1 MSFIRRSAMNY
12 APALTLAAT
21 LLSGCAV
28 APVELTEA
36 ELASIA
42 TSSIDSV
49 ALDQEP
55 VHGAIDLY
63 EAIARAL
70 KYNLDH
76 QVELAEQ
83 SVRERELSLAH
94 YSLLPQVVAGSGYAA
109 RDSYSASSSQN
120 VLTGQQSLA
129 TSTSQDKRLRTSDIA
144 FSWNVL
150 DFGLSYVRARQA
162 ADKVLIQ
169 SELRRKVTLRI
180 VEETR
185 AAYWKALSAQRLL
198 GRIARIEKDA
208 RKVERESRTVAT
220 DGQTSPITALTY
232 EREIIEVQRTIGE
245 VTRELNTAK
254 TQLATLMNLPPE
266 TQFKLAIAK
275 RDLSTGPSGRASSLI
290 HEAVSNR
297 PELREVS
304 YRRRI
309 NEQEAHAAL
318 LEMLPGISLVAGS
331 NFDSNSFLF
340 ENHWQNWGAK
350 ASWNLLK
357 VFSYPARRDVIED
370 QDAMLEKRQLAVTMA
385 IMTQVYVSRIRLM
398 HAIKEF
404 RTALRYRNVQVGLL
418 EQIRNESAAGR
429 ISRQTLVREEVN
441 TVVSE
446 AKLDIAYA
454 AVESARANMN
464 TSLGIDP
471 NVSVA
476 DPDGP
481 VNEIANALR
490 LGRPAVVVAGAND
503 H

>member
-1 MSFIRRSAMNY
+1 MSLIGRSAFGC
-12 APALTLAAT
+12 APVLALSAI

-28 APVELTEA
+28 APVELSQA
-36 ELASIA
+36 ELSDIA
-42 TSSIDSV
+42 ARSIDGV
-49 ALDQEP
+49 AADQEP
-55 VHGAIDLY
+55 VHGAIDVY

-83 SVRERELSLAH
+83 SVRERELALSH
-94 YSLLPQVVAGSGYAA
+94 YSMLPQLVANSGYAG
-109 RDSYSASSSQN
+109 RDSFNASSSEN
-120 VLTGQQSLA
+120 VLTGAQSLA
-129 TSTSQDKRLRTSDIA
+129 TSTSQDKRLKTADIA

-162 ADKVLIQ
+162 ADKVLVQ
-169 SELRRKVTLRI
+169 AELRRKVTLRI

-185 AAYWKALSAQRLL
+185 SAYWKAVSAQRLL
-198 GRIARIEKDA
+198 GRLARIEADA
-208 RKVERESRTVAT
+208 RNVEKESRSVAT
-220 DGQTSPITALTY
+220 GGQTSPITALTY

-254 TQLATLMNLPPE
+254 TQLAALMNLPPE
-266 TQFKLAIAK
+266 SKFKLAVAK
-275 RDLSTGPSGRASSLI
+275 RDLSSGPSAAPSALI
-290 HEAVSNR
+290 HDAVANR

-318 LEMLPGISLVAGS
+318 LEMLPGISLAAGN

-350 ASWNLLK
+350 ASFNLLK

-370 QDAMLEKRQLAVTMA
+370 QDMMLEKRQLAVTMA
-385 IMTQVYVSRIRLM
+385 IMTQVYISRIRLM
-398 HAIKEF
+398 HAIKEY
-404 RTALRYRNVQVGLL
+404 RTAQRYRNVQDGLL
-418 EQIRNESAAGR
+418 AQIRNESAAGR
-429 ISRQTLVREEVN
+429 VSRQTMVREEVN
-441 TVVSE
+441 TVVAE

-471 NVSVA
+471 NASISN
-476 DPDGP
+476 PDGP

-490 LGRPAVVVAGAND
+490 LAKPAVVVADSNGN
-503 H
+503 